1 MIVEV
6 IIENEGKIYAPAII
20 DGINLEQYRK
30 GSPSKLALSIIY
42 DENIN
47 IAEGNA
53 LRLSIDNKPIFYGFI
68 FSRSISSKDKNA
80 LDIVAYDQLRYL
92 KNKDTYVYENK
103 TLGELVSMIAKD
115 YRLQVGNVSS
125 SSYVIPSRTE
135 DNATLFDIIGNAID
149 ETMQATGK
157 IYYLYDDV
165 GKLTLKNIED
175 TKYNLLITWDTAGEY
190 EYKSS
195 IDDKTYNQVKIV
207 FENDETKKREV
218 FISKD
223 STNINKWGVLQYNDT
238 VKTKGAGQTKA
249 EALLKFYNKPTKTL
263 SLLKVVGDTN
273 LRAGMSIIV
282 ELEIDKEK
290 IRQYML
296 CEYVKH
302 EFKDNEHFMS
312 LRLRGGLF
320 VA

>member
-125 SSYVIPSRTE
+125 SSHVIPSRTE

-263 SLLKVVGDTN
+263 SLSKVVGDTN
-273 LRAGMSIIV
+273 LRAGMSVIV

-290 IRQYML
+290 IRQCML

>member
-263 SLLKVVGDTN
+263 SLSKVVGDTN
-273 LRAGMSIIV
+273 LRAGMSVIV

>member
-263 SLLKVVGDTN
+263 SLSKVVGDTN